1 MAAEAG
7 PARIVMVDVDAALP
21 DLQADGRY
29 KNAWVVFCKVGIP
42 RSMVMLDLTR
52 GTESTRTSLRA
63 QLELTLRSLL
73 EVPQTPIIPDD
84 DLPRISVVV
93 PTIVSRIEELG
104 RCIDAI
110 GALDYPDF
118 EVVLVDNRMALPP
131 TDPLPGLVLGRP
143 WLRIARE
150 SRPGISA
157 ARNTGV
163 AVASGEIVAFTDDD
177 VQVDAHWLR
186 AIGTRFAL
194 HPKVEAV
201 TGLILPAELETPAQ
215 IWFERYFGGFGS
227 QRTYAPVT
235 LEADPKGPQ
244 FLRGSRVL
252 VRGSSGAELRR
263 FSVYGIGAYGAGA
276 NMAFRKSVL
285 ERIGGFDCTLGV
297 GTPAP
302 GGEDLVAM
310 IDILWSGGQ
319 VGYEPAAFVRH
330 RHRRE
335 YDELLKQIDGY
346 AMGYTAMLLA
356 LMKRNTRH
364 IPSIAYQLPVALR
377 WKVVQAVER
386 LQGKESGATKLE
398 STTRLYPSSLFKRE
412 AKAYL
417 RGPMAYRRSRSRW
430 RKIEALHAAAEM

>member
-1 MAAEAG
+1 L
-7 PARIVMVDVDAALP
+7 I
-21 DLQADGRY
+21 
-29 KNAWVVFCKVGIP
+29 
-42 RSMVMLDLTR
+42 
-52 GTESTRTSLRA
+52 
-63 QLELTLRSLL
+63 
-73 EVPQTPIIPDD
+73 EVPQTPTVSDGA
-84 DLPRISVVV
+84 LPKISVVV
-93 PTIVSRIEELG
+93 PTIVSRVEELG

-118 EVVLVDNRMALPP
+118 EVVLVDNRTAMPSA
-131 TDPLPGLVLGRP
+131 DPLPGLAQDRP
-143 WLRIARE
+143 WLRTVRE

-157 ARNTGV
+157 ARNAGV
-163 AVASGEIVAFTDDD
+163 AQASGEIIAFTDDD
-177 VQVDAHWLR
+177 VQVDSHWLR
-186 AIGTRFAL
+186 AIGTRFASS
-194 HPKVEAV
+194 PKIEAV

-235 LEADPKGPQ
+235 LEADPRGPQ

-252 VRGSSGAELRR
+252 VRGASGAELRR
-263 FSVYGIGAYGAGA
+263 FSIYGIGAYGAGA

-302 GGEDLVAM
+302 GGEDLVAL

-330 RHRRE
+330 RHRRG

-356 LMKRNTRH
+356 LVNRNARH
-364 IPSIAYQLPVALR
+364 IPSIAYQVPVALR

-386 LQGKESGATKLE
+386 LQGKESGVTKLE
-398 STTRLYPSSLFKRE
+398 STTRLYPSSLYKRE

-417 RGPMAYRRSRSRW
+417 RGPMAYHRSRSRL
-430 RKIEALHAAAEM
+430 RDIEASQSSTKK